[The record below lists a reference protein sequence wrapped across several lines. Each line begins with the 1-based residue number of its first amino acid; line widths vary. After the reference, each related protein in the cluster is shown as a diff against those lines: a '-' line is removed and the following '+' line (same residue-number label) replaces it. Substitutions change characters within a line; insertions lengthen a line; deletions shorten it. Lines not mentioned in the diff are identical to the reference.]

1 MRKKPKLQITPD
13 DPVHRLHQLLE
24 RDMRAVDETIIA
36 SLDSDVALITQVAK
50 YLVNA
55 GGKRLRP
62 LLTLASAQLCGYDG
76 SGHIN
81 LAASIEFIHT
91 ATLLHDDVVDES
103 DRRRGQE
110 SANLVFGNSPSVLV
124 GDFLFSRSFRLM
136 VDVESLE
143 VLKIL
148 SQASVV
154 ISEGEVMQLTTNND
168 VSTSR
173 DRYLNVISA
182 KTAALFAAACE
193 VAPVIAAAPNELRDA
208 MAAYGHNL
216 GIAFQIAD
224 DVLDYSGA
232 QERLGKTVGDDFR
245 EGKVT
250 LPVILAMEGADNAQ
264 ADFWQRTIGDG
275 AINMT
280 DFDTAQSYLT
290 DQGHL
295 KQAMDIAGEY
305 VERAKHSIE
314 LFDDGRVR
322 RALHDLADFVIM
334 REY

>member
-1 MRKKPKLQITPD
+1 MRKNQKIKIMPD

-24 RDMRAVDETIIA
+24 RDMRAVDETILNR
-36 SLDSDVALITQVAK
+36 LDSEVSLITHVAR

-62 LLTLASAQLCGYDG
+62 LLTLAAADLCGYDG
-76 SGHIN
+76 AGHIK

-103 DRRRGQE
+103 DKRRGQE
-110 SANLVFGNSPSVLV
+110 TANLAFGNAPSVLV

-148 SQASVV
+148 SQASVI

-168 VSTSR
+168 VSTTR
-173 DRYLNVISA
+173 KRYLNVVSA
-182 KTAALFAAACE
+182 KTAALFTAACE
-193 VAPVIAAAPNELRDA
+193 VAPVIANAPQKQRDA
-208 MAAYGHNL
+208 LASFGHNL

-232 QERLGKTVGDDFR
+232 QERLGKTIGDDFR
-245 EGKVT
+245 EGKAT
-250 LPVILAMEGADNAQ
+250 LPVILAMEQADDRQ
-264 ADFWQRTIGDG
+264 IDFWQRTIGDG
-275 AINMT
+275 VINSN

-290 DQGHL
+290 GQGHL
-295 KQAMDIAGEY
+295 KQAMEIATDY
-305 VERAKHSIE
+305 VEKAKQSLNI
-314 LFDDGRVR
+314 FDDSPVR
-322 RALHDLADFVIM
+322 QALHDLADFVIL

>member
-1 MRKKPKLQITPD
+1 MPD
-13 DPVHRLHQLLE
+13 DPVRRLHQLLE
-24 RDMRAVDETIIA
+24 RDMRAVDDTILNR
-36 SLDSDVALITQVAK
+36 LDSDVSLITHVAR

-62 LLTLASAQLCGYDG
+62 LLTLAAADLCGYG
-76 SGHIN
+76 GNGHIK

-103 DRRRGQE
+103 DKRRGQE
-110 SANLVFGNSPSVLV
+110 SANLAFGNAPSVLV

-173 DRYLNVISA
+173 HRYLNVVSA
-182 KTAALFAAACE
+182 KTAALFTAACE
-193 VAPVIAAAPNELRDA
+193 VAPVIADAPTTQRDA
-208 MAAYGHNL
+208 LATFGHNL

-232 QERLGKTVGDDFR
+232 QERLGKTIGDDFR

-250 LPVILAMEGADNAQ
+250 LPIILAMEEADDSQ
-264 ADFWQRTIGDG
+264 IDFWQRTIGDG
-275 AINMT
+275 AINAD
-280 DFDTAQSYLT
+280 DFDRAQSYLIG
-290 DQGHL
+290 QGQL
-295 KQAMDIAGEY
+295 KKSMDIATGY
-305 VERAKHSIE
+305 VEKAKQSLDI
-314 LFDDGRVR
+314 FDDTPVCD
-322 RALHDLADFVIM
+322 ALLDLADFVIL